1 MLKRTRLQTRTSR
14 KLGTLYTESRTI
26 RGAPRPTLAILAAEI
41 ILFTD
46 EPMCVDEIQFLAGFE
61 LFLADTTR
69 KAFEVV
75 GLIPGASH
83 QVVGADPLA
92 ATATLLGKPP
102 VNRQTS

>member
-1 MLKRTRLQTRTSR
+1 M
-14 KLGTLYTESRTI
+14 
-26 RGAPRPTLAILAAEI
+26 AILAAEI

-46 EPMCVDEIQFLAGFE
+46 EPMRVDEIQFLAGFE